1 MTKKFLSSD
10 PLRYLSDLSRYF
22 HAVVS
27 ELNTA
32 FEQNGERKVRSM
44 EECRFVVVV
53 GRNALL
59 NQLIGFAVQQELGQG
74 FAVET
79 RGELP
84 SLDERGEVPCVLL
97 VDSADAEAR
106 DMLLQALGDSGEGK
120 RGVVAALF
128 NVDPAKRD
136 VRDAIRSGVR
146 GIFYSTVQI
155 ADMMKGLMTLLNGEI
170 CIPTQILVDIV
181 MKQHQGENVRAD
193 ARDLTQREMEIL
205 SHLSTGASND
215 EIASELFISPHTV
228 KTHMYNIFRKI
239 GVSNRLRA
247 TIWASRNLGERVSEK
262 AFARTA

>member
-1 MTKKFLSSD
+1 
-10 PLRYLSDLSRYF
+10 
-22 HAVVS
+22 
-27 ELNTA
+27 
-32 FEQNGERKVRSM
+32 M
-44 EECRFVVVV
+44 EECQSVIVV

-59 NQLIGFAVQQELGQG
+59 NQLIGFAVQRELGQG

-84 SLDERGEVPCVLL
+84 SLDEREEIPCVLL
-97 VDSADAEAR
+97 IDGADAEAR
-106 DMLLQALGDSGEGK
+106 EMLLQFLGDSGEGK

-128 NVDPAKRD
+128 NVDPVKRD

-155 ADMMKGLMTLLNGEI
+155 ADMMKGLTTLLNGEI
-170 CIPTQILVDIV
+170 CIPTEILVDLV
-181 MKQHQGENVRAD
+181 MKQNRGETVRAD
-193 ARDLTQREMEIL
+193 AKDLTQREMEIL

-247 TIWASRNLGERVSEK
+247 TIWAARNLGERVPERVS
-262 AFARTA
+262 ARTA